1 MKKTFGLLLLTSFLL
16 ASNSSFPQASGMKKI
31 IEKDSKVIQVQT
43 GFSFTEGPAV
53 ASDGKIFFTDQPNN
67 KIYIWD
73 ENDVIREFEVD
84 GERSNGL
91 YFSNDGQLIAC
102 ADYRNKLL
110 KIDMA
115 GNKTILAEGYDGKH
129 LNGPNDVW
137 QAPNGNIFF
146 TDSYYHRPWWPEG
159 HQEEQ
164 DERAVYCVTPAG
176 DYFRVADGYQMPNGI
191 IGSPDGKY
199 LYVAD
204 INDKKIW
211 RYDIQ
216 PDGTLKNKTFFAP
229 EGSDGMTIDNKGNI
243 YLTNKAVSVFNKK
256 GEKLGEI
263 EIPERPANI
272 CFGGKD
278 RNILFITARKSVY
291 KIKTKVRGVQ

>member
-1 MKKTFGLLLLTSFLL
+1 MKYAIKSLLVSITIL
-16 ASNSSFPQASGMKKI
+16 ASSSIFSQSKGLKKI
-31 IEKDSKVIQVQT
+31 VCKNSELIQVQT

-53 ASDGKIFFTDQPNN
+53 APDGRIFFTDQPNN

-73 ENDVIREFEVD
+73 ESDKITEFEVD

-91 YFSNDGQLIAC
+91 YFANDGQLIAC

-110 KIDMA
+110 KIDMQ
-115 GNKTILAEGYDGKH
+115 GNKTTLAEEYKGKH

-159 HQEEQ
+159 RKQEQ
-164 DERAVYCVTPAG
+164 DERAVYCVRPAG
-176 DYFRVADGYQMPNGI
+176 DLQRVADGYNMPNGI
-191 IGSPDGKY
+191 IGTPDGKY
-199 LYVAD
+199 LYVAE
-204 INDKKIW
+204 IRDKKIW

-216 PDGTLKNKTFFAP
+216 PDGKLTNKTFFAP
-229 EGSDGMTIDNKGNI
+229 EGSDGMTIDNRGNI
-243 YLTNKAVSVFNKK
+243 YLTNDAVSIFNKK
-256 GEKLGEI
+256 GGKTGEI

-272 CFGGKD
+272 CFGGKK

-291 KIKTKVRGVQ
+291 KIETKVKGVQ